1 MSAFNSNWFANLA
14 TPNRSA
20 PVFQPP
26 SQPHIRGGN
35 RPRSFISSPGML
47 GSPGGASH
55 LGTIREW
62 DNTQTLVNGRPN
74 ALGQFTN
81 TMFAEIGQKQAAAD
95 RQRDRMM
102 QAGQGIVQEA
112 DAGAAAVMGTAER
125 TAQPLGALADQF
137 TAQMDPNAPGSM
149 IGRSNRFA
157 DEAVAESRRAR
168 DEFQANTLEDES
180 NFATSM
186 SRRFQDEMTQLQ
198 SEFGPLAVNSEQ
210 FESIKRE
217 RLRGFGAELN
227 QGLNQIRSTFR
238 QNVAGLTNQLS
249 QTMLQA
255 GNMAQSGAQV
265 QQNWGQLAMQSRQ
278 AWGNVLNSAQAAAV
292 QMRLSGRDRM
302 ADIIQQNPESIFS
315 YTEGLLAAMNVRD
328 AGWDK
333 RSAFSVGRS
342 S

>member
-1 MSAFNSNWFANLA
+1 MTAFNNNWFANLA
-14 TPNRSA
+14 SPNRNTPA
-20 PVFQPP
+20 FQPP
-26 SQPHIRGGN
+26 SQPRVTGCNERTYIRSN
-35 RPRSFISSPGML
+35 PGFL
-47 GSPGGASH
+47 A
-55 LGTIREW
+55 GTTNTDGFGRVLNW
-62 DNTQTLVNGRPN
+62 DSTQTLADGQPN

-81 TMFAEIGQKQAAAD
+81 TLFGEIGQKQAAAD

-102 QAGQGIVQEA
+102 QAGQGIVQES

-125 TAQPLGALADQF
+125 TAQPLGMLADQF
-137 TAQMDPNAPGSM
+137 TANMDPSNPNSM
-149 IGRSNRFA
+149 LGRSNRFA

-186 SRRFQDEMTQLQ
+186 SRRFQDEMTKLQ
-198 SEFGPLAVNSEQ
+198 SEFGPLAVNDEQ
-210 FESIKRE
+210 FESVKRE

-265 QQNWGQLAMQSRQ
+265 QQNWGQLALQSRQ
-278 AWGNVLNSAQAAAV
+278 AWGNVLNAAQANAI

-315 YTEGLLAAMNVRD
+315 YAEGLLASMNVRD
-328 AGWDK
+328 AGWGD
-333 RSAFSVGRS
+333 RSAFSVRS
-342 S
+342 SR